1 MDTLNLIEKILFVFT
16 DNIWIFYLAVCL
28 RQQVRMKA
36 VSVREMTFLAL
47 LDKALELAEGEEKMA
62 EAYGPVL
69 RADRE
74 QCAPAAETGGYC

>member
-36 VSVREMTFLAL
+36 GDDFS
-47 LDKALELAEGEEKMA
+47 G
-62 EAYGPVL
+62 
-69 RADRE
+69 
-74 QCAPAAETGGYC
+74 AAG